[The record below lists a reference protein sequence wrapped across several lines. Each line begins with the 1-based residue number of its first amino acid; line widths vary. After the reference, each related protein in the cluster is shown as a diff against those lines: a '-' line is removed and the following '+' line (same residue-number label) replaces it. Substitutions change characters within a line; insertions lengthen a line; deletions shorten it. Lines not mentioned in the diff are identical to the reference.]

1 MRYATFS
8 LYWERWGGYPDRSY
22 PFGAPSLVRVLA
34 SSGGASVTLVDERS
48 SGPDVMTVART
59 SRLPVELVSPLPGLI
74 SSALA
79 VSGALIDDPGDGD
92 YQVVDELTG
101 VGEGAF
107 HLSLAYTTPSAA
119 VWTPAARELMDALN
133 EIRLAA
139 GELP

>member
-1 MRYATFS
+1 MAFPEGRLLA
-8 LYWERWGGYPDRSY
+8 LRSGR
-22 PFGAPSLVRVLA
+22 PHVLA
-34 SSGGASVTLVDERS
+34 
-48 SGPDVMTVART
+48 PDG
-59 SRLPVELVSPLPGLI
+59 LPGLI